1 MNQPTSVAPNRLAAK
16 LNPPSPPAAQV
27 LRKAVAEAVRAAQS
41 ARLVLVR
48 APAGFGKTTTM
59 LQCRAQFEA
68 DGVETIWLTLDRS
81 DNDPARFL
89 ACLAAAVAQLH
100 GEQAAATDGAL
111 DIMERLA
118 AHPSPFALFFDD
130 FEHVTDPTVLDLV
143 RELIANLPRRGQLV
157 IGARSRP
164 DLGLGRLRARGQL
177 LEIDTTQLRFS
188 AGEAAEFI
196 TGQRHIALGEADLA
210 ALYRKTEGWAA
221 ALWLASMSLERQEG
235 RADFIA
241 RFSGS
246 NDAVADYLADDVL
259 ARQSGTVRDFLLRTS
274 ILRHLNASLC
284 DALLGRDDSAQLLAA
299 LEQANLFI
307 QPIEGEP
314 GTYRYHS
321 LFAGFLRQQLR
332 ITMPGE
338 EQRLHRAA
346 SDWHQA
352 QGGIVPAIDHALDGG
367 NLELALRLL
376 QQHAEALLEEGR
388 MHLLTRWFGAIPAAA
403 LAQAP
408 MLVVVKTWALALSRG
423 PREAMAVLEAS
434 GCAESTDPDVRAH
447 LLALRPSLLTMMDRI
462 EEACTAGMEAL
473 AQLPLSKPFAES
485 MLINGMAL
493 ILCSLGQY
501 QQSHQMLD
509 AARRKQ
515 GDGAGIFNRMYSE
528 SIEGILDLE
537 GGRLRQ
543 ASARFRLAVNTTH
556 APSYTHTHGNAFAGV
571 LYADALYEANELRTA
586 AHLFN
591 VYVPLAKDVAL
602 ADHMIIGYTRLARI
616 AFTRGD
622 IDMMLQYLSE
632 LEYTGYQRQLP
643 RVVASAK
650 LERSRMLLLQG
661 NRVAAREELE
671 RANDTAVWTRVRAL
685 RLLAHDVEHFDLGRL
700 RWEAHFGTATPD
712 GTALDQI
719 DAALAEAAA
728 EGRVR
733 RQLKLQLLR
742 AIALHHAGQARAAQ
756 AAMLQALRDA
766 SGEGFIR
773 LIVDEGPVAGLL
785 VRRLQ
790 DSLRADPAARP
801 DPLFSDYLLRLAQAF
816 PPAEAEAEAETAAEA
831 GPGAAL
837 AEPLTQ
843 KETRI
848 LALLADGYSNS
859 ALAEKLFVSDS
870 TVRTH
875 LRNINTKLHAQSRTQ
890 AVAIARKLGIIA

>member
-1 MNQPTSVAPNRLAAK
+1 MNQSSSVAPNRLAAK
-16 LNPPSPPAAQV
+16 LNPPSAPAAQV
-27 LRKAVAEAVRAAQS
+27 MRKAVRDAVCAAQS
-41 ARLVLVR
+41 VRLVLVR

-68 DGVETIWLTLDRS
+68 DGIETIWLTLDRS

-89 ACLAAAVAQLH
+89 ACLGAAVAQLH
-100 GEQAAATDGAL
+100 GEQAGAGDGAL
-111 DIMERLA
+111 DILERLA

-143 RELIANLPRRGQLV
+143 RELVANLPRRGQLV

-188 AGEAAEFI
+188 ADEAAEFI
-196 TGQRHIALGEADLA
+196 TGQRHIALGEAELA
-210 ALYRKTEGWAA
+210 TLYRKTEGWAA
-221 ALWLASMSLERQEG
+221 ALWLASMALERQEG

-259 ARQSGTVRDFLLRTS
+259 ARQSEAVRDFLLRTS

-299 LEQANLFI
+299 LERANLFI

-332 ITMPGE
+332 LTMPGE

-346 SDWHQA
+346 SDWYQA
-352 QGGIVPAIDHALDGG
+352 QGSTVPAIDHALDGG
-367 NLELALRLL
+367 NLEPALLLL

-408 MLVVVKTWALALSRG
+408 MLEVVKTWALALSRG

-434 GCAESTDPDVRAH
+434 GCIDSSDPDVRAH

-462 EEACTAGMEAL
+462 EEACTAGMDAL

-571 LYADALYEANELRTA
+571 LYADVLYEANDLQA
-586 AHLFN
+586 AGHLFN

-650 LERSRMLLLQG
+650 LERARMLLLQG
-661 NRVAAREELE
+661 NRNAAREELE
-671 RANDTAVWTRVRAL
+671 RANDAAVWTRVRAL

-700 RWEAHFGTATPD
+700 RWEAHFGPS
-712 GTALDQI
+712 GPALEQI
-719 DAALAEAAA
+719 AAALAEAEA

-733 RQLKLQLLR
+733 RQLKLQVLR
-742 AIALHHAGQARAAQ
+742 AIALHHAGQPRPAQ
-756 AAMLQALRDA
+756 AAMQQALRDA

-790 DSLRADPAARP
+790 EALRSDAAARP

-816 PPAEAEAEAETAAEA
+816 PPAEAEAAPEAAA
-831 GPGAAL
+831 GAAL

-875 LRNINTKLHAQSRTQ
+875 LRNINTKLQAQSRTQ
-890 AVAIARKLGIIA
+890 AVAIARKLGIIP

>member
-1 MNQPTSVAPNRLAAK
+1 MNQAASVAPNRLAAK
-16 LNPPSPPAAQV
+16 LNPPSAPAAQV
-27 LRKAVAEAVRAAQS
+27 LRKAVAGAVRAAQS
-41 ARLVLVR
+41 VRLVLVR

-68 DGVETIWLTLDRS
+68 DGVETLWLTLDRG

-89 ACLAAAVAQLH
+89 ACLGAAVAQLH
-100 GEQAAATDGAL
+100 GEQAAAGDGAL

-188 AGEAAEFI
+188 ADEAAEFI

-221 ALWLASMSLERQEG
+221 ALWLASMALERQEG

-259 ARQSGTVRDFLLRTS
+259 ARQSDTVRDFLLRTA

-346 SDWHQA
+346 SDWYQA
-352 QGGIVPAIDHALDGG
+352 QGAIVPAIDHALDGG
-367 NLELALRLL
+367 KLELALRLL

-388 MHLLTRWFGAIPAAA
+388 MHLLTRWFGAIPPAA

-423 PREAMAVLEAS
+423 PREAMAVLDAS
-434 GCAESTDPDVRAH
+434 GCADSTDPDVRAH

-462 EEACTAGMEAL
+462 EEACTAGMDAL
-473 AQLPLSKPFAES
+473 AQLPLSRPFAES
-485 MLINGMAL
+485 MVINGMAL

-509 AARRKQ
+509 TARRKQ

-602 ADHMIIGYTRLARI
+602 ADHMIIGYTRQARI

-671 RANDTAVWTRVRAL
+671 RANDTAVWSRVRGL
-685 RLLAHDVEHFDLGRL
+685 RLLAHDVEQFDLGRL
-700 RWEAHFGTATPD
+700 RWEAHFGPSAS
-712 GTALDQI
+712 ALEQI
-719 DAALAEAAA
+719 DAALAEAAS

-742 AIALHHAGQARAAQ
+742 AICLHHGGQGQSRVAQ
-756 AAMLQALRDA
+756 TAMLQALREA
-766 SGEGFIR
+766 SGEGFVR

-785 VRRLQ
+785 VRRVR
-790 DSLRADPAARP
+790 DGLRADAAARP
-801 DPLFSDYLLRLAQAF
+801 DPLFGDYLLRLTQAF
-816 PPAEAEAEAETAAEA
+816 PPAEVETEAETVAETGA
-831 GPGAAL
+831 GAAL

-890 AVAIARKLGIIA
+890 AVAIARRLGIIA